1 MISENDVEMIDEKD
15 GVREAPPNVDMKSR
29 YILKEISNVRWF
41 DPVKQEWIDIGYEG
55 PVSFN
60 CKGEMEV

>member
-1 MISENDVEMIDEKD
+1 MTSENDVKTIDKKD
-15 GVREAPPNVDMKSR
+15 GVFETHPNVDLKSR

-55 PVSFN
+55 PVSFVYKEEN
-60 CKGEMEV
+60 E